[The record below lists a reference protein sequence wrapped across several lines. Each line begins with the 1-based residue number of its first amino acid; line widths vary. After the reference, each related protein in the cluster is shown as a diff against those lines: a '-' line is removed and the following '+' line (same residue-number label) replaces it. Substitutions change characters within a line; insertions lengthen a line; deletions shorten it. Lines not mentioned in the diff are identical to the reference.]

1 MEIIPEQ
8 YRMALDQLFSSYEV
22 LSPGSFIHLVNLVY
36 NFSKCSKSAVEYFN
50 LPGEYLENDS
60 DAWQALICPE
70 DLAHYKQGLEEVYQN
85 QNHRIQFRL
94 RNRYGHYVA
103 CSSLNSVIFDPRTKT
118 PSYLCTII
126 TKHEDYLDDTTGPR
140 NQYGFM
146 HDLQNVLNNHARC
159 RVMMFGFRRFSSI
172 NDLYGYELGNHILR
186 KTAKEIAERLGP
198 YGTIYRLDGAKFAI
212 ITENLPVEKLQAAY
226 CQMQEQCQ
234 HGFEIDGQKPSLT
247 CNGSLAEVSNFS
259 ISYRTL
265 FSGLHRAYHISKH
278 EREGDLVTFGDLET
292 IASRDQIQV
301 LSDISDSIA
310 NGCRGFSLRYQPIMR
325 SQDHSLKG
333 AEALLRWT
341 DHDGRLI
348 PPNDFIPLVEADPMF
363 PILGRWI
370 MRQAMIDGLAFVE
383 KYPAFILNV
392 NLSYTQVKRN
402 DFVHSVTRLLS
413 ETGFPAN
420 NLCLEITE
428 RCRAV
433 DVERLRNVV
442 RDLRNVGVRFAI
454 DDFGTGFSS
463 IGLLKDIPV
472 ETIKID
478 RGFVQNISDNERDR
492 KLIQCFN
499 MLAELFDSDVCAEGV
514 ETEDLAKILREN
526 GIRSL
531 QGYLFSRPIT
541 YNEFVNNYI
550 A

>member
-1 MEIIPEQ
+1 
-8 YRMALDQLFSSYEV
+8 
-22 LSPGSFIHLVNLVY
+22 
-36 NFSKCSKSAVEYFN
+36 
-50 LPGEYLENDS
+50 
-60 DAWQALICPE
+60 
-70 DLAHYKQGLEEVYQN
+70 
-85 QNHRIQFRL
+85 
-94 RNRYGHYVA
+94 
-103 CSSLNSVIFDPRTKT
+103 
-118 PSYLCTII
+118 
-126 TKHEDYLDDTTGPR
+126 
-140 NQYGFM
+140 
-146 HDLQNVLNNHARC
+146 
-159 RVMMFGFRRFSSI
+159 
-172 NDLYGYELGNHILR
+172 
-186 KTAKEIAERLGP
+186 
-198 YGTIYRLDGAKFAI
+198 
-212 ITENLPVEKLQAAY
+212 
-226 CQMQEQCQ
+226 
-234 HGFEIDGQKPSLT
+234 
-247 CNGSLAEVSNFS
+247 
-259 ISYRTL
+259 
-265 FSGLHRAYHISKH
+265 
-278 EREGDLVTFGDLET
+278 
-292 IASRDQIQV
+292 
-301 LSDISDSIA
+301 
-310 NGCRGFSLRYQPIMR
+310 
-325 SQDHSLKG
+325 
-333 AEALLRWT
+333 
-341 DHDGRLI
+341 
-348 PPNDFIPLVEADPMF
+348 MF

-478 RGFVQNISDNERDR
+478 RSFVQNISDNERDR

-531 QGYLFSRPIT
+531 QGYLFSKPIT
-541 YNEFVNNYI
+541 YDEFVNNYI